1 MAHGIKTGQ
10 HRGSRDC
17 DCHSQRGGTRGR
29 PVFRL
34 VNAAR
39 QDEQTTG
46 MKAGGATPHRAPGA
60 PPRPTEVAVVSFGA
74 HLLVITVLQ
83 RKTGRPRSPNKVRGT
98 LMLNLPETAIS
109 GRDPTYYLQFPF
121 ATRRIC
127 KTWAGLS
134 IKAQIKSSDQSERPA
149 DAPGR
154 VLHLT

>member
-1 MAHGIKTGQ
+1 MFEQSVQSNDLEIRVFLKVEGVRLRRSVTHA
-10 HRGSRDC
+10 S
-17 DCHSQRGGTRGR
+17 GTQPSGKH
-29 PVFRL
+29 
-34 VNAAR
+34 AK
-39 QDEQTTG
+39 E
-46 MKAGGATPHRAPGA
+46 
-60 PPRPTEVAVVSFGA
+60 
-74 HLLVITVLQ
+74 
-83 RKTGRPRSPNKVRGT
+83 TGRPRSPNKVRGT